1 MTDTATMVTKGLEKA
16 AYAAAYQDPVA
27 ADYAASTA
35 WAAAVAALE
44 GITDPQARIMALL
57 ACDNAAVRKAT
68 LRVVSAQEVGCGP
81 QEQQEDPPAEC
92 RHRHPQPRCHM
103 TTPPT
108 PDPAT
113 VALAALSHAYGI
125 ESCSLDTYLRIGNAA
140 NAAYA
145 DHITAVRAVRRV
157 VTPKG
162 RITKLLAS
170 PNPRVRR
177 AALLA
182 IGMAT

>member
-1 MTDTATMVTKGLEKA
+1 
-16 AYAAAYQDPVA
+16 
-27 ADYAASTA
+27 
-35 WAAAVAALE
+35 
-44 GITDPQARIMALL
+44 
-57 ACDNAAVRKAT
+57 
-68 LRVVSAQEVGCGP
+68 
-81 QEQQEDPPAEC
+81 
-92 RHRHPQPRCHM
+92 M

-113 VALAALSHAYGI
+113 VALTALHHAYAM
-125 ESCSLDTYLRIGNAA
+125 ESCSLDTYLGRGNAA